1 MMVTARF
8 QQGAGRFFTMPGPDR
23 AGYSPKKPPCA
34 QTKKCTK
41 YIDLVK
47 GMDPYDVAVI
57 GGGPAGLF
65 CAIHAAVPGSRVVLF
80 EKNEQPGK
88 KLLLSGTGQCNI
100 THAGEIR
107 DFLTRYGDHGKFVKP
122 ALMGFSNTDLI
133 QFFSD
138 RGLAMVEE
146 ENGKIFP
153 KTSSAADVLSLLL
166 GECRTRG
173 VELRCGEPVLSV
185 EKTADGFLITTCAGA
200 YHSRAVVI
208 TTGGASYPKTGST
221 GDGARIAAAFGQP
234 VTDLSPALTPV
245 TVRDYPFTG
254 LAGISFEDIPF
265 SLWHD
270 GRKTGSFC
278 GDILFTHTGLSGP
291 GILDASRY
299 FVPGDTLRLS
309 FAGAASRESFD
320 RDMAALLLSQ
330 GTRFVRTA
338 MAGLHLPERLV
349 RKILSLSGVPDDL
362 TCAHLTALQRKEIAT
377 RCTEFPFV
385 IERLGDFSVAMATRG
400 GVALESVNQKT
411 MESKLVSGLFFAG
424 EVLDIDGDTG
434 GYNLQA
440 AFSTGYAAA
449 MTLRNRSGHQ
459 S

>member
-1 MMVTARF
+1 MVT
-8 QQGAGRFFTMPGPDR
+8 GRFHQGESSFLPCPGQTAQVIPLR
-23 AGYSPKKPPCA
+23 YHERA
-34 QTKKCTK
+34 QTKKCHK
-41 YIDLVK
+41 SIDLVK
-47 GMDPYDVAVI
+47 SMDPYDVAVI

-65 CAIHAAVPGSRVVLF
+65 CAIHAAAPGSKIVLF

-122 ALMGFSNTDLI
+122 ALMGFSNADLI
-133 QFFSD
+133 RFFSD
-138 RGLAMVEE
+138 RGLTMETE
-146 ENGKIFP
+146 KNGKVFP
-153 KTSSAADVLSLLL
+153 KSRSAADILSLLL

-173 VELRCGEPVLSV
+173 VDVRCGEPVLSI
-185 EKTADGFLITTCAGA
+185 EKHADGFLITTTTGA
-200 YHSRAVVI
+200 NPAHSVVL

-221 GDGARIAAAFGQP
+221 GDGNRLAAALGQP
-234 VTDLSPALTPV
+234 VTDLAPSLTPAII
-245 TVRDYPFTG
+245 RNYPFAG

-265 SLWHD
+265 TLWHD
-270 GRKTGSFC
+270 GRKTGTFL

-299 FVPGDTLRLS
+299 FVPGDILRLS

-320 RDMAALLLSQ
+320 RDLAALLQAQ
-330 GTRFVRTA
+330 GTRLVRTA
-338 MAGLHLPERLV
+338 MAGLRLPDRFM
-349 RKILSLSGVPDDL
+349 RAILELSIIPDDL
-362 TCAHLTALQRKEIAT
+362 TCAHVTAGQRKEIVT

-385 IERLGDFSVAMATRG
+385 IDRLGDFSIAMATRG
-400 GVALESVNQKT
+400 GIALESVNQKT
-411 MESKLVSGLFFAG
+411 MESKIIPGLFFAG
-424 EVLDIDGDTG
+424 EALDIDGDTG

-449 MTLRNRSGHQ
+449 MALRKGQGSPC
-459 S
+459 

>member
-1 MMVTARF
+1 MVIRRF
-8 QQGAGRFFTMPGPDR
+8 RQGEGGFSPCPGQAAQGIPL
-23 AGYSPKKPPCA
+23 GYHKLA
-34 QTKKCTK
+34 QTNKCHK
-41 YIDLVK
+41 SIDLVK

-65 CAIHAAVPGSRVVLF
+65 CAIHAASPSCRVVLF

-133 QFFSD
+133 QFFSE
-138 RGLAMVEE
+138 RGLMMETE
-146 ENGKIFP
+146 KSGKVFP
-153 KTSSAADVLSLLL
+153 KSRSAADVLSLLL
-166 GECRTRG
+166 GECRVQG
-173 VELRCGEPVLSV
+173 VEIRCGEPVIGV
-185 EKTADGFLITTCAGA
+185 EKNADGFLITTGTGA
-200 YHSRAVVI
+200 YPARAVVL
-208 TTGGASYPKTGST
+208 TTGGASYPKTGSS
-221 GDGARIAAAFGQP
+221 GDGIRLAAGLGQP
-234 VTDLSPALTPV
+234 VTALAPALTPV
-245 TVRDYPFTG
+245 TVRDYPFAD
-254 LAGISFEDIPF
+254 LAGISFEDLPF
-265 SLWHD
+265 THWHD
-270 GRKTGSFC
+270 GKKTGTFR

-299 FVPGDTLRLS
+299 FTAGDTLRVS
-309 FAGAASRESFD
+309 FAGKIPRESFD
-320 RDMAALLLSQ
+320 RDLTALLQAQ
-330 GTRFVRTA
+330 GTRLVRTA
-338 MAGLHLPERLV
+338 MAGLHLPDRLL
-349 RKILSLSGVPDDL
+349 RKILKLSGVPDDL
-362 TCAHLTALQRKEIAT
+362 TCAHLTAAQRKEIVT

-385 IERLGDFSVAMATRG
+385 IDRLGDFSVAMATRG
-400 GVALESVNQKT
+400 GIALESVNQKT
-411 MESKLVSGLFFAG
+411 MESKIVPGLFFAG

-449 MTLRNRSGHQ
+449 MALRNRSGHQ

>member
-1 MMVTARF
+1 
-8 QQGAGRFFTMPGPDR
+8 
-23 AGYSPKKPPCA
+23 
-34 QTKKCTK
+34 
-41 YIDLVK
+41 
-47 GMDPYDVAVI
+47 MDPYDVAVI

-65 CAIHAAVPGSRVVLF
+65 CAIHAASPSSRVVLF

-133 QFFSD
+133 RFFSD
-138 RGLAMVEE
+138 RGLAMMEE

-153 KTSSAADVLSLLL
+153 KTRSAADVLSLLL

-173 VELRCGEPVLSV
+173 VEVRCGEPVHSV
-185 EKTADGFLITTCAGA
+185 AKTADGFLITTGTGA
-200 YHSRAVVI
+200 YPARSVVI
-208 TTGGASYPKTGST
+208 TAGGASYPKTGST
-221 GDGARIAAAFGQP
+221 GDGARIAAALGQP

-245 TVRDYPFTG
+245 SVQDYPFAA
-254 LAGISFEDIPF
+254 LAGIPFEDIPF
-265 SLWHD
+265 SLWH
-270 GRKTGSFC
+270 GGKKTGSFS

-299 FVPGDTLRLS
+299 FTAGDMLRVS
-309 FAGAASRESFD
+309 FAGKIP
-320 RDMAALLLSQ
+320 RDAFERDLAGLLLSQ
-330 GTRFVRTA
+330 GTRLVRTA
-338 MAGLHLPERLV
+338 MAGLHLPDRLL
-349 RKILSLSGVPDDL
+349 RKILELSGVPDDL
-362 TCAHLTALQRKEIAT
+362 TCAHLTTAQRKEIVT

-385 IERLGDFSVAMATRG
+385 VDRLGDFSIAMATRG
-400 GVALESVNQKT
+400 GIALEHVNQKT
-411 MESKLVSGLFFAG
+411 MESKIVPGLFFAG

-449 MTLRNRSGHQ
+449 MALRKRRDTPS
-459 S
+459 